1 MFTPHEYTMQLVG
14 TDLVE
19 FTLFFLVVSYVMSYT
34 LVPGDNFLYNITFRL
49 EQLASR
55 EYPQQNVHFAP

>member
-49 EQLASR
+49 EQQLASR
-55 EYPQQNVHFAP
+55 

>member
-34 LVPGDNFLYNITFRL
+34 LVPSDNFLHNITLRV

-55 EYPQQNVHFAP
+55 EYPHQNAHFAP